1 MSTKNGGCLKRSGGV
16 LVITMVVITMV
27 VITMVV
33 ITMVVIAMVVIAG
46 CGGCRGC
53 VATGP
58 TAARLVAAPGY
69 DGDHGHQH
77 TTQC

>member
-1 MSTKNGGCLKRSGGV
+1 MCPV
-16 LVITMVVITMV
+16 AVIAVAVVAVAVVAMVVV
-27 VITMVV
+27 A
-33 ITMVVIAMVVIAG
+33 MVVIAMVVIAG